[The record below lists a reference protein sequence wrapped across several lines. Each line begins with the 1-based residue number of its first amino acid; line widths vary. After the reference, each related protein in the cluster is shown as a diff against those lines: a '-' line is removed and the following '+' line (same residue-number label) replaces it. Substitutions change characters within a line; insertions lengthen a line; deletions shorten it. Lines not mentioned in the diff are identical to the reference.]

1 MRGGKLEVRPQ
12 FVLRRSTLLHDRR
25 RSSPA
30 GHAAPGVPRERV
42 FSSPLPVPGMPPAQR
57 AHNADLSWGRNFLC
71 RRERFPSSPRPAPG
85 MLPAPQGHDL
95 PVVGADFLRRRER
108 FLSSPLPA
116 PGHPPAQLGHG
127 VCTAEGAR
135 SIEKKSA
142 NVMSGAL
149 SAHRAWAKR
158 GAPRAARPLRARTP
172 TVERRT
178 SVVPSLVPKC
188 RKPVYLCPE
197 AHALVQKS
205 PPVAARHVGGC
216 GRAAQDPDLP
226 EGEAPPREGREMRPV
241 RREARRFVCMTV

>member
-1 MRGGKLEVRPQ
+1 MTGGAHHQRGTP
-12 FVLRRSTLLHDRR
+12 RRACRGRGSPPLPFRCPACRR
-25 RSSPA
+25 RSGPTTLTCRGGETFSVAGRGSP
-30 GHAAPGVPRERV
+30 PLPVPRPACRRRRRDTTDRSWGQTSSV
-42 FSSPLPVPGMPPAQR
+42 AGRGSSPLPFQ
-57 AHNADLSWGRNFLC
+57 
-71 RRERFPSSPRPAPG
+71 RPAI
-85 MLPAPQGHDL
+85 H
-95 PVVGADFLRRRER
+95 RR
-108 FLSSPLPA
+108 SWA
-116 PGHPPAQLGHG
+116 TACAQPRVHVRL
-127 VCTAEGAR
+127 
-135 SIEKKSA
+135 KKSA

-158 GAPRAARPLRARTP
+158 GAPRAARPLRAMTP

-241 RREARRFVCMTV
+241 RREARRFGLK